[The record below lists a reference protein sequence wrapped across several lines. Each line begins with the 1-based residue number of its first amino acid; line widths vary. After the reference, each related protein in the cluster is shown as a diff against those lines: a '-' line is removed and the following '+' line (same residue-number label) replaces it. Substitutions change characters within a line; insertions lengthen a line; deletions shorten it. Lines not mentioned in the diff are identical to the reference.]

1 MVETVKFDYYV
12 DHSDI
17 EKIAYDIIENQSSWG
32 KLKSIRPRIM
42 TEEEAERNRTRK
54 YKSSI
59 FGNFLFTGLTSGAVL
74 MAAKIDRKNRPLNKK
89 VVGGAT
95 VAVGTASLAGGLYSA
110 KKKFEAAKGYRSVC
124 IEINYENEKDIVQ
137 VGKFKVLEPDG
148 EREVKKRLDTLVRE
162 IHAEISKTMKM
173 IKNRSKTRTTLR
185 K

>member
-54 YKSSI
+54 YKASI

-74 MAAKIDRKNRPLNKK
+74 MAAKLNRKNRPLNKK

-110 KKKFEAAKGYRSVC
+110 KKTFEATKGYRSVC
-124 IEINYENEKDIVQ
+124 IEINYENEQDIVQ

-148 EREVKKRLDTLVRE
+148 EQEVKKRLDTLVRE
-162 IHAEISKTMKM
+162 IHAEISKTMRM

>member
-59 FGNFLFTGLTSGAVL
+59 FGNFLFTGLTSGVVL
-74 MAAKIDRKNRPLNKK
+74 MAAKLDRKNRPLNKK

-110 KKKFEAAKGYRSVC
+110 KKKFEATKGYRSVC

-137 VGKFKVLEPDG
+137 VGKFKVLEPEG

-162 IHAEISKTMKM
+162 IHAEISKTMRM
-173 IKNRSKTRTTLR
+173 IKNRSKTKNTLR